1 MPGWPAR
8 RGFSKKRASWIRLV
22 TQRALKSKRALQQA
36 RMQRAV
42 DTTIIADRRL
52 PQEHRI
58 SLVALPRDPRY
69 QSLFRSYRIGSEQK
83 LQPLTLTRFI
93 YSDAFYSREPVSTS
107 LETLLWPNRI
117 SESCHD
123 NGPIFSIVP
132 PCFGRIGMKC
142 EYNVPERKSRPLF
155 PADIGLGTER

>member
-1 MPGWPAR
+1 MAGAR
-8 RGFSKKRASWIRLV
+8 GIFEKRASWIRLV
-22 TQRALKSKRALQQA
+22 MQRALKSKCALQQA

-42 DTTIIADRRL
+42 DTTMIADRRF
-52 PQEHRI
+52 P
-58 SLVALPRDPRY
+58 
-69 QSLFRSYRIGSEQK
+69 
-83 LQPLTLTRFI
+83 
-93 YSDAFYSREPVSTS
+93 PVSTS
-107 LETLLWPNRI
+107 LETLLWPNRV